1 MSGVAVQVFDLHVS
15 VGNCQALSEV
25 SFECAHGEWTLLA
38 GPSGAGK
45 STLLRAINGLP
56 PTHGRIRVFDSWIPG
71 RRRQHARL
79 VWRSTGTVMQE
90 VGLFETRTARGN
102 IELALRAA
110 GHDRS
115 ACRRDA
121 LQWLERLNIGD
132 KAEDYPWRLSGGE
145 RQRVALA
152 RALSPRP
159 RLLLMDE
166 PTSALDTATAQ
177 IVLQAIKELVDGG
190 STVLMSSH
198 REDEVAELCDRRI
211 ELRKGHVTRVDSG
224 PNPATGQPA
233 RGADGRRARMR
244 RPDNR
249 YRRRDEHGS
258 PADIENPAG
267 TWRKG

>member
-1 MSGVAVQVFDLHVS
+1 MSSVAVQVSDLHVR
-15 VGNCQALSEV
+15 VGNCQALRGV

-45 STLLRAINGLP
+45 STLLRAINGLQR

-110 GHDRS
+110 GYDRY

-132 KAEDYPWRLSGGE
+132 RAEDYPWRLSGGE

-166 PTSALDTATAQ
+166 PTSALDTTTAR
-177 IVLQAIKELVDGG
+177 IVLQAIKELVGEG

-198 REDEVAELCDRRI
+198 REDEVAEMCNRRI
-211 ELRKGHVTRVDSG
+211 ELRKGHVTSVDSG
-224 PNPATGQPA
+224 RNSATGQP
-233 RGADGRRARMR
+233 REGSRRA
-244 RPDNR
+244 PSDL
-249 YRRRDEHGS
+249 
-258 PADIENPAG
+258 
-267 TWRKG
+267 